1 MTEVF
6 NEKKN
11 NSINKKQYIL
21 NLQKN
26 RSLIAIVASFVSVI
40 FAIYAI
46 VSGLILYTRNGVR
59 PLDLFQYF
67 TIDANTLT
75 AFGAAMMIPYAVDGL
90 RKKRFYCPKWA
101 MCFYYCG
108 VVCTTLIMLFAVCVI
123 GFVDKEM
130 AFNGYN
136 FYLHIICPIM
146 ILVSFFVI
154 ESYYR
159 ISIKMS
165 LISITPVFIYAIVY
179 IYEVI
184 IVGVDA
190 GGWEDIYYFTKFA
203 HPLVSFVA
211 MMLMAFLV
219 ALLIGFIYNKLS
231 KDREKRFIDN
241 LWDDDVSPVEVKIEV
256 FGLGRFM
263 GKKENK
269 SYAIIPLD
277 IILLISEKYHIRREE
292 LIRAFIKGMLDS
304 LDDKLK

>member
-46 VSGLILYTRNGVR
+46 VSGLILYTRNSVR

-146 ILVSFFVI
+146 ILISFFVI

-203 HPLVSFVA
+203 HPLFSFVA